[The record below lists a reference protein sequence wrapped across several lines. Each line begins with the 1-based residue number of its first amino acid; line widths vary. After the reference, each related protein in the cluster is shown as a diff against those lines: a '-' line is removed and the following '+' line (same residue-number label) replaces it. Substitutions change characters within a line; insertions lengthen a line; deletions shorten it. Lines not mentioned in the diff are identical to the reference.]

1 MGGFSIRSAN
11 QRFMR
16 EDGSF
21 TNVDDWLESE
31 FERDIERIVS
41 MAAGACGS
49 LRPVRAVV
57 ARDGN
62 DCRHALSDEV
72 DDIGMRRPEHSG
84 SVEARGCCFRFWY
97 AETVVS
103 PNRADSCLFAIALK
117 MGNTTTRESAF
128 SRF

>member
-21 TNVDDWLESE
+21 PDVDDRLESE
-31 FERDIERIVS
+31 FEGDIERIVS

-84 SVEARGCCFRFWY
+84 LPGLA
-97 AETVVS
+97 AAVS
-103 PNRADSCLFAIALK
+103 ASGMPKPLYRPI
-117 MGNTTTRESAF
+117 
-128 SRF
+128 